1 MANPLGP
8 SVPLCL
14 DWNQYLNKG
23 GTLKSLCELEIELLL
38 FYSIDNTS
46 VVSNLQSLK
55 IILMLSLFNDSK
67 KGGKVRRRKS

>member
-14 DWNQYLNKG
+14 DWNQYPNKG
-23 GTLKSLCELEIELLL
+23 GTVKSLCELEIELLL

-55 IILMLSLFNDSK
+55 IILMLSLFNDS
-67 KGGKVRRRKS
+67 RREER